1 MMTTCEMAASARLM
15 HWWEL
20 HGPNSNPIPTI
31 RRIASE
37 VAPRKPQMRHE
48 VEARLHDTWALLC
61 AQEGA
66 DNE

>member
-1 MMTTCEMAASARLM
+1 MSEMATSARLM

-20 HGPNSNPIPTI
+20 HGPTANPNPTI